1 MSVSI
6 IFKNHYRIYLLFDIS
21 MISHD
26 EYLGKSMKRVSNI
39 FYFGTDLHSP
49 RLFKGTCS
57 FVEMLNAG
65 AWSEKGWGPLP

>member
-49 RLFKGTCS
+49 RL
-57 FVEMLNAG
+57 
-65 AWSEKGWGPLP
+65 